1 MRCPAVQASSHRRH
15 GCLAPQVPPAARN
28 AAWRGGSRPALL
40 PKPTATSP
48 SRALHIPD
56 PFRIPRCPPQVPP
69 YISPPPA
76 HRQLAR
82 PLRSRCAARSPGEC
96 ALRRRCR
103 IGPLSSGIFRPSRA
117 WLSRVIRALRRLHR
131 VTTLP
136 CRRVKL
142 RASLQRP
149 LCTVTLPAPG
159 LRQIPAEHPGAVRG
173 SVPRPC
179 GGCLRSQN
187 PFKGS
192 APPRHGERAHRKRSG
207 GSRERSFVV
216 IKILPPRRDRICAEA
231 IPQGAG
237 LTRRAAAPGEGWP
250 FPRGSALIYVRTA
263 ARRGRPRT
271 AETATSHGE
280 AAGPGAPTRDRADGG
295 DVPGLASHA
304 TDTCR
309 CSARS
314 RAALSP
320 HGERRVRPGCLRA
333 PLPGVPALVHPPG

>member
-1 MRCPAVQASSHRRH
+1 MRCPAVQACSHRRH
-15 GCLAPQVPPAARN
+15 GCLAPCPLIFPRHRPIGSSPGLSAAR
-28 AAWRGGSRPALL
+28 PAS
-40 PKPTATSP
+40 PQPVRTA
-48 SRALHIPD
+48 
-56 PFRIPRCPPQVPP
+56 
-69 YISPPPA
+69 
-76 HRQLAR
+76 LAR
-82 PLRSRCAARSPGEC
+82 GMRAPSPLPDRAPQLRDFQTQPGLAEPGHTSTPN
-96 ALRRRCR
+96 LRWR
-103 IGPLSSGIFRPSRA
+103 
-117 WLSRVIRALRRLHR
+117 WTRRLHR

-179 GGCLRSQN
+179 GGCLRFQN

-207 GSRERSFVV
+207 GSRGRSFVV
-216 IKILPPRRDRICAEA
+216 IKILPPRRDRICIEA

-320 HGERRVRPGCLRA
+320 HGERRARPGCLRA